1 MEFKSI
7 APDLPFEY
15 NLEQIIDDFVLLAVF
30 IGNDFLP
37 HLPDLHIQ
45 DNGLP
50 LLFGIYKEVL
60 PKAGGYINKSGV
72 ISTGALQMV
81 LDRLAENETEV
92 FYKETGDSN
101 WMQSKRKQAPEAGKS
116 IQGVSFSLPMTY
128 DVTKSAFFEAGLTKA
143 QKSIFQAVKKA
154 VLGHRNGKECSLS
167 FLNNFSA
174 RDRHFITELASDL
187 NLQLAWDAY
196 DESGENVVVLG
207 FPSKSPVT
215 ESDAEADGDGGGY
228 VNISDDED
236 LAESSAAVDRV
247 LSKYAR
253 LKIIDGDEEGD
264 FDERE
269 KKRLE
274 AKVHEWKRHYY
285 QVSL

>member
-128 DVTKSAFFEAGLTKA
+128 DVTKAHSSNQDLLKP
-143 QKSIFQAVKKA
+143 KSRYFRQSRRPFWA
-154 VLGHRNGKECSLS
+154 
-167 FLNNFSA
+167 
-174 RDRHFITELASDL
+174 TEMEKS
-187 NLQLAWDAY
+187 
-196 DESGENVVVLG
+196 VVYH
-207 FPSKSPVT
+207 S
-215 ESDAEADGDGGGY
+215 
-228 VNISDDED
+228 
-236 LAESSAAVDRV
+236 
-247 LSKYAR
+247 
-253 LKIIDGDEEGD
+253 
-264 FDERE
+264 
-269 KKRLE
+269 
-274 AKVHEWKRHYY
+274 
-285 QVSL
+285 

>member
-1 MEFKSI
+1 M
-7 APDLPFEY
+7 
-15 NLEQIIDDFVLLAVF
+15 
-30 IGNDFLP
+30 
-37 HLPDLHIQ
+37 
-45 DNGLP
+45 
-50 LLFGIYKEVL
+50 
-60 PKAGGYINKSGV
+60 
-72 ISTGALQMV
+72 
-81 LDRLAENETEV
+81 
-92 FYKETGDSN
+92 
-101 WMQSKRKQAPEAGKS
+101 
-116 IQGVSFSLPMTY
+116 
-128 DVTKSAFFEAGLTKA
+128 
-143 QKSIFQAVKKA
+143 
-154 VLGHRNGKECSLS
+154 GHRNGKECSLS

-215 ESDAEADGDGGGY
+215 ESDAEAEGDGGGY

-269 KKRLE
+269 EKRLE

-285 QVSL
+285 QVRL